1 MANSKFIDR
10 LQEVCILILTALVS
24 AGAAYVYHSTQYD
37 ILKVVLLSVI
47 SAGCMIFAME
57 ESRIKNSFLFDNDQN
72 LWRFTILYFLF
83 LLGSV
88 AFPLLPAGGWPYL
101 AVFTG
106 LMLFSNCLIG
116 MCGGSTLLMISVL
129 LSEGSTPD
137 LFLLYFVGGMAG
149 VLLFS
154 AIDESFKVGLP
165 LFCSLL
171 TQTVCLCL
179 HDILMANETLNPD
192 MITIPVINTLVT
204 LILLLIL
211 LKFFSFSIIYRTR
224 DTYMDINDPECPLL
238 VELKEVSKDEYFHA
252 IHTAYLCDRIAKR
265 LKLNDAAAKAG
276 GYYHKIGVLKG
287 EGNFENAQLV
297 LSEYRIPDK
306 VMEILKEYLKE
317 DEDIVQKETVVLL
330 FADTIISSISYL
342 FSKNPHVSLDYDNL
356 IETVFEKQISSG
368 ILNHSEIS
376 ISDMEEM
383 KKILV
388 EEKLYYDFLR

>member
-1 MANSKFIDR
+1 MVNSKFTDR

-24 AGAAYVYHSTQYD
+24 AGAAYAYHNTQYD

-47 SAGCMIFAME
+47 SAGSMIFAME

-72 LWRFTILYFLF
+72 LWRFTILYFFF

-88 AFPLLPAGGWPYL
+88 VFPLLPVGGWPYL
-101 AVFTG
+101 AIFTG

-129 LSEGSTPD
+129 LSEGSSPD

-154 AIDESFKVGLP
+154 AIDESFKVGMP

-179 HDILMANETLNPD
+179 HDVLMANETLNPD
-192 MITIPVINTLVT
+192 MITIPVINTLVS

-238 VELKEVSKDEYFHA
+238 VELKEASKDDYFHA

-276 GYYHKIGVLKG
+276 GYYQKIGILKG

-342 FSKNPHVSLDYDNL
+342 FSKNPHVNLDYDNL